1 MGTIETFE
9 HTADVGLRIRG
20 DDLPDV
26 FRTAAEGVFDYIV
39 ANRPEVVVVQTEELT
54 LEADSPLD
62 LLVTWLNELIFRSET
77 QHRLYTR
84 FDVTLAP
91 DGRSLRAVIGG
102 EPIDVSRHVLDHEV
116 KAVTHH
122 GETLERDGSGWRAE
136 LILDI

>member
-9 HTADVGLRIRG
+9 HTADVGLRVFA

-39 ANRPEVVVVQTEELT
+39 ANRPEVAVRETEELT
-54 LEADSPLD
+54 LQAESSLD
-62 LLVTWLNELIFRSET
+62 LLVAWLNELIFRSET
-77 QHRLYTR
+77 RHRLYTR

-91 DGRSLRAVIGG
+91 DGLSLQATIGG
-102 EPIDVSRHVLDHEV
+102 EPVDPSRHVLDHEV

-122 GETLERDGSGWRAE
+122 GETLEREGSGWRAE